1 MSFGFAGTVAEKSRD
16 REKIIDNKR
25 FTCYYNVCKITQGMS
40 EFMLSEVQSAQ
51 GVGRRQIDV
60 TGQLPFCGTGMILG
74 VLSFRV
80 ALKSNPKVVEQE
92 NITNETPPIGEQNAA
107 NFPDQRQLSG
117 QG

>member
-1 MSFGFAGTVAEKSRD
+1 
-16 REKIIDNKR
+16 
-25 FTCYYNVCKITQGMS
+25 
-40 EFMLSEVQSAQ
+40 
-51 GVGRRQIDV
+51 
-60 TGQLPFCGTGMILG
+60 MILG